1 MEGNMHFENLIYE
14 KDGHIAKVTLNRPQK
29 LNALNRNLL
38 YDLRKALRE
47 VEDDDEVRVVVLKG
61 AGRAFCAGH
70 DYSRPEW
77 ESGGRELGDLTET
90 HRVDMTMRVRLYLS
104 VWDLPKPVIAQVHG
118 ACFAAGSMLAGLCDL
133 VVVAEDAQIGP
144 SQVPSPIGQGIY
156 SPVWLSLIGV
166 RKAKEY
172 IFLGGLMDGSE
183 AAQIGW
189 ATRAVPA
196 DELEAAVDRMAAQIA
211 RIPLEM
217 LMIIHEQINKVNA
230 MNTLISN
237 LKKASEESRKTRGSE
252 EKRYFHL
259 SANNVLSQLQT
270 MIEGSKSSIKIMTD
284 QWGFGLLAECKEQL
298 LSVLRRNLDV
308 KVLVAPSQICSES
321 FRVIPD
327 GVEIRA
333 SDITQNCF
341 IFDET
346 ELLLIDNSN
355 GKGAIFSST
364 DILGINQEKVFSNI
378 WKNAIK
384 TKALGDMTK
393 AEAQEIYKI
402 IKIVNE
408 AGLPYLLNSTMI
420 SKKPE
425 ADMFKLLE
433 KNGVSLKS
441 KTLDDVIE
449 IIDAIMQITCSGH
462 VNFEANTKNITI
474 ESKLN
479 SGHSLPWVSILDG
492 CLQKQGYKT
501 RTIYQNNSSKGEKVH
516 IKITKN

>member
-1 MEGNMHFENLIYE
+1 MVNEHVLTVSLEEFGLSKYE
-14 KDGHIAKVTLNRPQK
+14 AQAYVSLIAKGTIS
-29 LNALNRNLL
+29 A
-38 YDLRKALRE
+38 
-47 VEDDDEVRVVVLKG
+47 
-61 AGRAFCAGH
+61 
-70 DYSRPEW
+70 
-77 ESGGRELGDLTET
+77 GDLAYYSEIPRTKIYPTLLKLENKKL
-90 HRVDMTMRVRLYLS
+90 VIIS
-104 VWDLPKPVIAQVHG
+104 KSKPIMCTAIAP
-118 ACFAAGSMLAGLCDL
+118 
-133 VVVAEDAQIGP
+133 EDA
-144 SQVPSPIGQGIY
+144 
-156 SPVWLSLIGV
+156 
-166 RKAKEY
+166 
-172 IFLGGLMDGSE
+172 FDG
-183 AAQIGW
+183 
-189 ATRAVPA
+189 
-196 DELEAAVDRMAAQIA
+196 
-211 RIPLEM
+211 
-217 LMIIHEQINKVNA
+217 IIHEQINKVNA

-237 LKKASEESRKTRGSE
+237 LKKASEESRKSRGSE

-346 ELLLIDNSN
+346 ELLMVNSNN

-364 DILGINQEKVFSNI
+364 DILGLNQEKVFSNI
-378 WKNAIK
+378 WKNAVK

-393 AEAQEIYKI
+393 SEAQEIYKI

-462 VNFEANTKNITI
+462 VNFEANTKNITV

-501 RTIYQNNSSKGEKVH
+501 RTVYQNNSNKGEKVH
-516 IKITKN
+516 IKITKS

>member
-1 MEGNMHFENLIYE
+1 MVNEHILTVSLEEFGLSKYE
-14 KDGHIAKVTLNRPQK
+14 AQAYVALIAKGTIS
-29 LNALNRNLL
+29 A
-38 YDLRKALRE
+38 
-47 VEDDDEVRVVVLKG
+47 
-61 AGRAFCAGH
+61 
-70 DYSRPEW
+70 
-77 ESGGRELGDLTET
+77 GDLAYYSEIPRTKIYPTLLKLENKKL
-90 HRVDMTMRVRLYLS
+90 VIIS
-104 VWDLPKPVIAQVHG
+104 KSKPIMCTAIAP
-118 ACFAAGSMLAGLCDL
+118 
-133 VVVAEDAQIGP
+133 EDA
-144 SQVPSPIGQGIY
+144 
-156 SPVWLSLIGV
+156 
-166 RKAKEY
+166 
-172 IFLGGLMDGSE
+172 FDG
-183 AAQIGW
+183 
-189 ATRAVPA
+189 
-196 DELEAAVDRMAAQIA
+196 
-211 RIPLEM
+211 
-217 LMIIHEQINKVNA
+217 IIHEQINKVNA

-237 LKKASEESRKTRGSE
+237 LKKASEESRKSRGSE

-308 KVLVAPSQICSES
+308 KVLVAPAQICSES

-346 ELLLIDNSN
+346 ELLMINNNN

-364 DILGINQEKVFSNI
+364 DILGINQEKIFSNI
-378 WKNAIK
+378 WKNATK
-384 TKALGDMTK
+384 TKALADMTK
-393 AEAQEIYKI
+393 TEAQEIYKI

-408 AGLPYLLNSTMI
+408 TGLLYLLNSTMV

-425 ADMFKLLE
+425 TDMLKLLE
-433 KNGVSLKS
+433 KNGISLKS

-449 IIDAIMQITCSGH
+449 IIDTVMQITCSGH
-462 VNFEANTKNITI
+462 ANFEANNKNITI

-501 RTIYQNNSSKGEKVH
+501 RTIYQNNSNKGEKVH
-516 IKITKN
+516 IKISKN

>member
-1 MEGNMHFENLIYE
+1 MVNEHVLTVSLEEFGLSKYE
-14 KDGHIAKVTLNRPQK
+14 AQAYVSLIAKGTIS
-29 LNALNRNLL
+29 A
-38 YDLRKALRE
+38 
-47 VEDDDEVRVVVLKG
+47 
-61 AGRAFCAGH
+61 
-70 DYSRPEW
+70 
-77 ESGGRELGDLTET
+77 GDLAYYSEIPRTKIYPTLLKLENKKL
-90 HRVDMTMRVRLYLS
+90 VIIS
-104 VWDLPKPVIAQVHG
+104 KSKPIMCTAIAP
-118 ACFAAGSMLAGLCDL
+118 
-133 VVVAEDAQIGP
+133 EDA
-144 SQVPSPIGQGIY
+144 
-156 SPVWLSLIGV
+156 
-166 RKAKEY
+166 
-172 IFLGGLMDGSE
+172 FDG
-183 AAQIGW
+183 
-189 ATRAVPA
+189 
-196 DELEAAVDRMAAQIA
+196 
-211 RIPLEM
+211 
-217 LMIIHEQINKVNA
+217 IIHEQINKVNA

-237 LKKASEESRKTRGSE
+237 LKKASEESRKSRGSE

-346 ELLLIDNSN
+346 ELLMVNSNN

-364 DILGINQEKVFSNI
+364 DILGLNQEKVFSNI

-393 AEAQEIYKI
+393 TEAQEIYKI

-408 AGLPYLLNSTMI
+408 AGLPYLLNATMT

-433 KNGVSLKS
+433 KSGVSLKS

-501 RTIYQNNSSKGEKVH
+501 RTVYQNNSNKGEKVH